1 MKERCSV
8 DGGDGIFNVA
18 SLCGLL
24 VSECSD
30 GQRVSGAFSGFHGP
44 GLVVAPLALQRE
56 FPEPCSLGSED
67 VVGVSVLL
75 FFFPSHSTLE
85 KNNRI

>member
-8 DGGDGIFNVA
+8 DGGDEIFNVA
-18 SLCGLL
+18 SLCGFL

-30 GQRVSGAFSGFHGP
+30 GHRVSGAFSGFHGP

-56 FPEPCSLGSED
+56 FPEPCSRGSED
-67 VVGVSVLL
+67 VVDMSVLL
-75 FFFPSHSTLE
+75 FFPSFNFGE
-85 KNNRI
+85 K